1 MAARRASNLRAMPH
15 TIVLDGSPLST
26 KQVAQVAGGAP
37 LRLLDCAARR
47 MDDLRGRMLREA
59 SRAAPIYGV
68 NTGFGS
74 FAGVRIDDA
83 QLNQLQENI
92 VLSHAAGT
100 DAPMGVDV
108 SRAMTAVCAA
118 SLARGHSGA
127 RSALVRSLIDHLNAG
142 IVPVIPGV
150 GSVGASGDLAPLA
163 HMAQMLLGRGMVHFR
178 GELAAARFAQVST
191 GLQSCSLEAKEGLAL
206 LNGTHFMSATGALLC
221 EGSDRLLRAATLAAA
236 MAIDGCRCT
245 DAFLDAR
252 LHVVRNQHGQ
262 QRIASRLRECL
273 EGSTIL
279 TSHVEND
286 PRVQDPYA
294 FRCAPQVLGAACD
307 SLDFVRGAIERELG
321 AVTDNPL
328 VFDRADGGADVIS
341 GGNFHGMPLAI
352 PLDLLRIA
360 LAHIAGISERR
371 VFWALSGHD
380 RHSGVPAHL
389 SPEAG
394 LQSGYMITQY
404 TAAAAC
410 NELQVLAHPASVH
423 NVPTCAGIEDYNSMG
438 ATGARLALRS
448 LHLAVRVVAIEFL
461 CMAEALECHRPLQS
475 GARVEHAREVIRT
488 AIGPLAKDRSPSPDI
503 EAIAAMIEAG
513 KFDSIAAA

>member
-1 MAARRASNLRAMPH
+1 MSH

-26 KQVAQVAGGAP
+26 KCVTQVAAGDP
-37 LRLLDCAARR
+37 VTLLDCAARR
-47 MDDLRGRMLREA
+47 MDQLRERMLRTA
-59 SRAAPIYGV
+59 RSGRAIYGV

-74 FAGVRIDDA
+74 FASVRIEES
-83 QLNQLQENI
+83 QLHSLQENI

-100 DAPMGVDV
+100 DEPIGPAL
-108 SRAMTAVCAA
+108 SRAMTVVCAA

-127 RSALVRSLIDHLNAG
+127 RSEIVRSLLAHLNAG
-142 IVPVIPGV
+142 IAPVVPSV

-163 HMAQMLLGRGMVHFR
+163 HMAQMLLGRGTVHFK
-178 GELAAARFAQVST
+178 GGVTAARFAQVT
-191 GLQSCSLEAKEGLAL
+191 CGIAPLTLEAKEGLAL
-206 LNGTHFMSATGALLC
+206 LNGTHLMAASGAVLV
-221 EGSDRLLRAATLAAA
+221 EGADRLLRAAMLATA

-245 DAFLDAR
+245 DSFLDAR

-262 QRIASRLRECL
+262 QRVAARLRECL
-273 EGSTIL
+273 EGSSVL
-279 TSHVEND
+279 PSHAEND

-294 FRCAPQVLGAACD
+294 FRCAPQVLGAVHD
-307 SLDFVRGAIERELG
+307 SLAVVRGAVERELG

-328 VFDRADGGADVIS
+328 VFERADDSADIIS

-352 PLDLLRIA
+352 PLDLARIA
-360 LAHIAGISERR
+360 LAHIAGIAERR

-380 RHSGVPAHL
+380 RESHLPAHL

-394 LQSGYMITQY
+394 LQSGYMVAQY

-423 NVPTCAGIEDYNSMG
+423 NVPTCAGIEDYNSFG

-448 LHLAVRVVAIEFL
+448 LHLATRVVAIEFL
-461 CMAEALECHRPLQS
+461 CMSEALEHHRPLQS
-475 GARVEHAREVIRT
+475 GARVEKAREIIRS
-488 AIGPLAKDRSPSPDI
+488 AIGPLAQDRSPSPDI
-503 EAIAAMIEAG
+503 EAIAAMIQAG
-513 KFDSIAAA
+513 KFDSID

>member
-1 MAARRASNLRAMPH
+1 
-15 TIVLDGSPLST
+15 
-26 KQVAQVAGGAP
+26 
-37 LRLLDCAARR
+37 
-47 MDDLRGRMLREA
+47 MDDLRARMLREA
-59 SRAAPIYGV
+59 NRAAPIYGV

-83 QLNQLQENI
+83 KLNQLQENI
-92 VLSHAAGT
+92 VLSHAAGI
-100 DAPMGVDV
+100 DAPVGVEI

-127 RSALVRSLIDHLNAG
+127 RAALVQAMVEHLNAG

-163 HMAQMLLGRGMVHFR
+163 HMAQMLLGHGMAHYRGSLTV
-178 GELAAARFAQVST
+178 ARVAQLSA
-191 GLQSCSLEAKEGLAL
+191 GLQSISLQAKEGLAL

-245 DAFLDAR
+245 DSFLDAR

-262 QRIASRLRECL
+262 QHIASRLRECL

-279 TSHVEND
+279 TSHVDDD

-294 FRCAPQVLGAACD
+294 FRCAPQVLGATRD

-328 VFDRADGGADVIS
+328 VFERADGGADVVS

-352 PLDLLRIA
+352 PMDLLRVA

-371 VFWALSGHD
+371 VFWALAGHD

-394 LQSGYMITQY
+394 LQSGYMVTQY

-438 ATGARLALRS
+438 ATGARFALRS
-448 LHLAVRVVAIEFL
+448 LHLATRVVAIEFL
-461 CMAEALECHRPLQS
+461 CMAEALEHHRPLQS
-475 GARVEHAREVIRT
+475 GTRVEQAREIIRAT
-488 AIGPLAKDRSPSPDI
+488 IGPLAKDRSPSPDI
-503 EAIAAMIEAG
+503 EAIATMIEAG
-513 KFDSIAAA
+513 KFDAIS